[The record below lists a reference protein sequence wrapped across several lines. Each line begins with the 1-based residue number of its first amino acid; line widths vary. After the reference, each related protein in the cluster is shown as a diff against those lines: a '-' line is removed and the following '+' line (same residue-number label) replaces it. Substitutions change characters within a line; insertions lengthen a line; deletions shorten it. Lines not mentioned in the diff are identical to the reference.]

1 MKTNQSAPKN
11 IDDYIAGF
19 PQSVQTVLKKVRSTI
34 RKAVPGAQESIS
46 YNMPTFKLNG
56 RGMIYF
62 AGWKEHYSLYP
73 SNARLIAAFRTELGA
88 YEFNDKGTI
97 RFPLS
102 EAVPEKLIAGIAQFR
117 AKEVLKAT
125 KSVPGVKRRRAR
137 PSAATAST
145 DTAR

>member
-11 IDDYIAGF
+11 IDEYIAGF
-19 PQSVQTVLKKVRSTI
+19 PRSVQTVLKKVRSTI

-46 YNMPTFKLNG
+46 YNMPTYKLNG
-56 RGMIYF
+56 RGVIHF

-73 SNARLIAAFRTELGA
+73 SNARLIAAFRKELGA

-102 EAVPEKLIAGIAQFR
+102 ERGAREADRRHRAVPREGGPERRKAR
-117 AKEVLKAT
+117 ASGMTPLV
-125 KSVPGVKRRRAR
+125 
-137 PSAATAST
+137 ATAST

>member
-11 IDDYIAGF
+11 IDEYIAGF
-19 PQSVQTVLKKVRSTI
+19 PRSVQTVLKKVRSTI
-34 RKAVPGAQESIS
+34 RKAVPGALETIS
-46 YNMPTFKLNG
+46 YNMPTYKLNG
-56 RGMIYF
+56 RGVIHF

-73 SNARLIAAFRTELGA
+73 SNARLIVAFRKELGA

-117 AKEVLKAT
+117 AKEVLK
-125 KSVPGVKRRRAR
+125 GEKRAPRA
-137 PSAATAST
+137 
-145 DTAR
+145 

>member
-11 IDDYIAGF
+11 IDEVHRRLSAVRAD
-19 PQSVQTVLKKVRSTI
+19 VLKKVRSTI

-46 YNMPTFKLNG
+46 YNMPTYKLNG
-56 RGMIYF
+56 QGVIYF

-73 SNARLIAAFRTELGA
+73 SNARLIAAFRKELGA

-117 AKEVLKAT
+117 AKEVLK
-125 KSVPGVKRRRAR
+125 GEKRAPRA
-137 PSAATAST
+137 
-145 DTAR
+145 